1 MPFLEGFFSGEHK
14 RLDRQARLG
23 LPGQLA
29 QLSDGKT
36 YYEAAGPA
44 TGQVVILIHGFSV
57 PNFIWD
63 PTFAALAGAGL
74 RVVRYDLYGR
84 GWSDRPRAR
93 YDKALFV
100 RQLAELMDAL
110 KIDQAAIVSLSM
122 GGVIAAEFA
131 YRFPRRVSCLA
142 FIDPAGFELGL
153 PAAVK
158 LLYVPVLGELLLGV
172 LDRFGRGTMLDSMLA
187 DFYQPTPEAVASFS
201 ARYLQQMEYRGF
213 KRAILSTLR
222 SGMLDEDLQLFAR
235 VGAGGKPTL
244 LVWGEHDETV
254 PFRHAQTF
262 TRLVPQAIFH
272 AIPNAGHIPH
282 FERPGTVNP
291 LLIEFLSSKQV
302 SK

>member
-1 MPFLEGFFSGEHK
+1 MSFLEGFFAGERL

-36 YYEAAGPA
+36 YYEVGGPA
-44 TGQVVILIHGFSV
+44 NGRPVILIHGFSV

-63 PTFAALAGAGL
+63 PTFAALAAAGF

-110 KIDQAAIVSLSM
+110 KFEQAALVSLSM

-131 YRFPRRVSCLA
+131 FRFPKRVARLA
-142 FIDPAGFELGL
+142 FVDPAGFELDL
-153 PAAVK
+153 PAAIK
-158 LLYVPVLGELLLGV
+158 LLYVPLIGELLLGV
-172 LDRFGRGTMLDSMLA
+172 LDRFGRGTLLDSMLA
-187 DFYQPTPEAVASFS
+187 DFYQPSPEAIASFS
-201 ARYLQQMEYRGF
+201 TRYLQQMQYRGF
-213 KRAILSTLR
+213 KRAILSSLR
-222 SGMLDEDLQLFAR
+222 SRMLDEDLQLFER

-244 LVWGEHDETV
+244 LIWGEHDETV
-254 PFRHAQTF
+254 PFRHAATF
-262 TRLVPQAIFH
+262 TRLVPQAEFH
-272 AIPNAGHIPH
+272 AIPHAKHIPH
-282 FERPGTVNP
+282 FEQPAAVNP
-291 LLIEFLSSKQV
+291 LLIKFLNTQ
-302 SK
+302 